1 VDENADVP
9 VERQSEEAVVTEE
22 TPATPAAPEV
32 DVDRLVKRLVRQVL
46 LLQHSLIIQPT
57 ALKHLNP
64 VFKRAK
70 TMETTR
76 LIKKVKALKSKTG
89 QEAELAELEAQ
100 RQLLAVS

>member
-1 VDENADVP
+1 VDEAFDAP
-9 VERQSEEAVVTEE
+9 VEPQSEEAVVTEE

-46 LLQHSLIIQPT
+46 LLRHPLIIQPT

-76 LIKKVKALKSKTG
+76 LIKKVKALKSKTMFTG
-89 QEAELAELEAQ
+89 LN
-100 RQLLAVS
+100 